1 MPTPRLRVLIADDHV
16 PTRTGLRADL
26 EAGGREVC
34 ADVGDGCRAIDAAL
48 SVRPDVCLIDIR
60 MPDDGIVAAET
71 IRQALPSVKV
81 VITATPD
88 EEGALA
94 AARAGAEGYLD
105 KDVDPRRLPQVVKAV
120 AAGQAATRAATPGLL
135 RVIRSADPGVQ
146 EPERPDLT
154 VPQRRK
160 YPRQRTFPTSPVKAG
175 DLGEMVVP
183 LSSGYR
189 ETCSAGGRYSL

>member
-1 MPTPRLRVLIADDHV
+1 MEMPTPRLLLIADDHV

-26 EAGGREVC
+26 EAGGIEAC
-34 ADVGDGCRAIDAAL
+34 ADVGTGADAIDAAL

-81 VITATPD
+81 VLMTATPD

-120 AAGQAATRAATPGLL
+120 AAGQAAYPRRLTPGVL
-135 RVIRSADPGVQ
+135 RVIRLTIRAFRNLNA
-146 EPERPDLT
+146 RP
-154 VPQRRK
+154 P
-160 YPRQRTFPTSPVKAG
+160 YGPA
-175 DLGEMVVP
+175 
-183 LSSGYR
+183 
-189 ETCSAGGRYSL
+189 ETQIP